1 MLNNNFIRVI
11 TFISIIL
18 LFFAV
23 SVYDPSVYAKI
34 QAIEDDSL
42 AQINGESGVTLS
54 LNLTVS
60 SVATSVSLG
69 NSIGQY
75 IEFVGDGGTTAN
87 ALIIGNS
94 TTLHDGFGVSTNVI
108 MNVGTSGGQTW
119 LSING
124 LALPSTAGGINIYA
138 DNLTIVNPVQGNLP
152 AIGNIAITGIV
163 LGQGVTVTGA
173 STLSGVSPVAMNITG
188 HSGGVTMN
196 ASLAAYVKSLTWYL
210 NTSGTTMSL
219 SNIYVYAA
227 NDDLAGTTQN
237 SWTSPLV
244 GNAAMSMTMDIGSNG
259 SANGTILAINAPMS
273 ASMRVGN
280 LNMGGTDF
288 GPLEM
293 NGMSVTRCLVTI
305 RHLNANDLSSMT
317 W

>member
-23 SVYDPSVYAKI
+23 SVHDPSVYAKI
-34 QAIEDDSL
+34 QAMEDDSL
-42 AQINGESGVTLS
+42 AQINGEAGVTLS

-69 NSIGQY
+69 NSSGQY
-75 IEFVGDGGTTAN
+75 IEFIGDGGTTAN

-94 TTLHDGFGVSTNVI
+94 ATLHDGFGVSTNVTFD
-108 MNVGTSGGQTW
+108 VGTSGGQTW

-124 LALPSTAGGINIYA
+124 LTLPSSTANGINVYA
-138 DNLTIVNPVQGNLP
+138 NNLTIVDGSTITGLGNL
-152 AIGNIAITGIV
+152 AITGIV
-163 LGQGVTVTGA
+163 LGQGVTVSGA
-173 STLSGVSPVAMNITG
+173 PSLSGVSPVAMNITG

-196 ASLAAYVKSLTWYL
+196 ASMAAYVKSLTWQL
-210 NTSGTTMSL
+210 NTSGTTASF

-227 NDDLAGTTQN
+227 NNDLEGTTQD
-237 SWTSPLV
+237 SWTTPRT

-259 SANGTILAINAPMS
+259 SANGTILAINESMS
-273 ASMRVGN
+273 ASIRVGN
-280 LNMGGTDF
+280 VNMGGTNF
-288 GPLEM
+288 GPIEM
-293 NGMSVTRCLVTI
+293 NGMSVSRCLITI
-305 RHLNANDLSSMT
+305 RHLNANDLTSMT